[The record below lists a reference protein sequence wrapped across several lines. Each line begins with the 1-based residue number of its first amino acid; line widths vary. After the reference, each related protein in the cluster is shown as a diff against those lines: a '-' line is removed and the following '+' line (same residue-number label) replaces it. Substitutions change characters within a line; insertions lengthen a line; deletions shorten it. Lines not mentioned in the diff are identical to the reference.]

1 MPNQSQQ
8 RVYVNFT
15 SDEFDNIASDLFQV
29 TGFDG
34 VEAISELFR
43 FEIDLL
49 STDADIDLESLVGKH
64 ASLAITK
71 DGEQRDFHGVIA
83 SLEQDAE
90 AQFDHYCYK
99 AVLVPRLWLMSLSKQ
114 NQIYQDK
121 TVPEIVQQEI
131 LHGDFCGGIL
141 ADDIDDRMAQTY
153 PVREYTVQYRESDLD
168 FISRLMENEGI
179 YYYFEHLDGQDK
191 LVFCDHNSKLDKV
204 LDENIVSYVP
214 KSGLASFDQQ
224 AIHRFKVKQ
233 AQVCKEIVLKDYNYR
248 EPHLPMV
255 GTAETGDLG
264 YGRQYAYGDHFKSA
278 KDGNNLA
285 HLRAQLELCKQRT
298 CVGTSDALFFQAGK
312 LIQVEDHYR
321 ASLNKEYLIT
331 RIRHMGGQA
340 LPGVSALGA
349 GEAVDYQN
357 EFDAIPSEIEFR
369 PSLTTPKPK
378 LYGFMSAIVDGALT
392 SDRAQIDEHGRYKLI
407 MPFDVSGSGDGKASR
422 WVRKA
427 EPFGGQ
433 GTGMSFPLLK
443 GAEVIWSCM
452 DGDLDRPI
460 ITGVVPGTG
469 QGANKSVVTAQN
481 STDNVIK
488 TPSGIVVQM
497 RDGKGAPPPE
507 DQEGTEQSQT
517 RIPDEASVGNTTSS
531 HYMASKDNTVPLIQ
545 QQQHIVRGVFTS
557 IPDTDAN
564 SDSTYSY
571 QAMVTGF
578 GEVRYS
584 LTGPAGMSIDE
595 NTGEVQWVT
604 VQGSYSVT
612 IKATLVHNKTLA
624 KKYFIEQRFT
634 LDITDPAAPRAP
646 NLNMYFAS
654 VPSQNVKTGVGYE
667 YKTQVL
673 RGIGELTYSLTASP
687 SASGLDIDS
696 AGLVRWSVAGA
707 VDDYVI
713 TVNAT
718 DTNGQTD
725 SQIFTLKVL
734 DSLVEDLDF
743 TSIPTLTVEEDLSY
757 TYRPQAKGGKGNKT
771 YTFSTVPTADPIV
784 LPVVSGL
791 TFDNARG
798 LITGTPD
805 TAGEYEIAVI
815 VRDQS
820 APQLE
825 DTQTFT
831 LKVLEV
837 VEEAEDFVGVKGG
850 DDNDGIDS
858 NNQKSYSVHLP
869 KYRQT
874 ASGTGGEMES
884 DGTQKGNQHSYSR
897 IGAFHVDEE
906 TLFGDNVYYRKDKG
920 GTKVS
925 PLECESFEDAS
936 NGGENGQHRIMDV
949 LNATKVVYSI
959 EPSNKSSA
967 GFFEYDEPAR
977 FGLMEYTDG
986 AKLMIHQNGC
996 FDLAAGTSVT
1006 YDSLGSDDSLISVVL
1021 GQDPDEA
1028 EGNAAK
1034 MVQSERFHQ
1043 SGGKWITETWGN
1055 VNAYDFTLGQ
1065 QHSINIGAT
1074 FDYKLAYAFEASVG
1088 GAVECSLATKTS
1100 FCAGVNAEVK
1110 LAGDINFSN
1119 GIEFNYST
1127 SDSVDISGAGNEIKG
1142 DHVLLQYEPAL
1153 VTKPAGFAF
1162 TAGMAA
1168 AAAAVGT
1175 SIAAVGVGTAG
1186 FGNPGK
1192 VKDNTDICLVGA
1204 VAVNAAALAINAA
1217 GITAYFKNRL
1227 ATKASTV
1234 SLKKF
1239 ALQPYVKIDKDSI
1252 VLHAGAA
1259 SIELKSTGEIK
1270 IIGKSVLATTDLVSF
1285 GQKTGSHMFIGNNAV
1300 LRTNTGN
1307 VQIESML
1314 KEAKIRGKTKTSLGL
1329 KGVDVNTGSLVNIT

>member
-114 NQIYQDK
+114 NQIYQEK

-153 PVREYTVQYRESDLD
+153 PVREYTVQYRESDID

-191 LVFCDHNSKLDKV
+191 LVFCDQNSKLDKV

-264 YGRQYAYGDHFKSA
+264 YGRQYAYGDHFKSTIE
-278 KDGNNLA
+278 GNNLA

-312 LIQVEDHYR
+312 LIKVEDHYR

-369 PSLTTPKPK
+369 PSLVTPKPK

-497 RDGKGAPPPE
+497 RDGKGAPAPE

-517 RIPDEASVGNTTSS
+517 RIPDEAPTSPFASS

-545 QQQHIVRGVFTS
+545 QQQHTGAGETAGTAIDLGAVNSTYTHDCLTDFPAATDFLLEPGTKPSGMALTPAGALTWPTNVNGSHSFTITYTNADAESLQKGFYKIKGVLYFTS
-557 IPDTDAN
+557 TAPDTELETGDSFSYTAVTTLSSGISYTLLASPTEMIIDADTGAIAWKTGEPGN
-564 SDSTYSY
+564 FPITIRATKDDDGTLVDQTFTISVSPVDYDLREDNPSTPDEDETQKTYSMHLPY
-571 QAMVTGF
+571 Y
-578 GEVRYS
+578 RR
-584 LTGPAGMSIDE
+584 SI
-595 NTGEVQWVT
+595 NK
-604 VQGSYSVT
+604 SY
-612 IKATLVHNKTLA
+612 
-624 KKYFIEQRFT
+624 
-634 LDITDPAAPRAP
+634 
-646 NLNMYFAS
+646 
-654 VPSQNVKTGVGYE
+654 
-667 YKTQVL
+667 
-673 RGIGELTYSLTASP
+673 
-687 SASGLDIDS
+687 
-696 AGLVRWSVAGA
+696 
-707 VDDYVI
+707 
-713 TVNAT
+713 
-718 DTNGQTD
+718 
-725 SQIFTLKVL
+725 
-734 DSLVEDLDF
+734 
-743 TSIPTLTVEEDLSY
+743 
-757 TYRPQAKGGKGNKT
+757 
-771 YTFSTVPTADPIV
+771 
-784 LPVVSGL
+784 
-791 TFDNARG
+791 
-798 LITGTPD
+798 
-805 TAGEYEIAVI
+805 GEYE
-815 VRDQS
+815 
-820 APQLE
+820 
-825 DTQTFT
+825 T
-831 LKVLEV
+831 LGK
-837 VEEAEDFVGVKGG
+837 K
-850 DDNDGIDS
+850 DN
-858 NNQKSYSVHLP
+858 
-869 KYRQT
+869 
-874 ASGTGGEMES
+874 GEGEK
-884 DGTQKGNQHSYSR
+884 QNSYSR
-897 IGAFHVDEE
+897 IGSFNPEE
-906 TLFGDNVYYRKDKG
+906 MSYFDNVYYRAGTVDLLTGLQANGALSETFTEASDG
-920 GTKVS
+920 GHK
-925 PLECESFEDAS
+925 
-936 NGGENGQHRIMDV
+936 IMDV
-949 LNATKVVYSI
+949 LNATRKTYDI
-959 EPSNKSSA
+959 KNSA
-967 GFFEYDEPAR
+967 VSGSGLFEGHDPRR

-1006 YDSLGSDDSLISVVL
+1006 YDSLGTSDSLISVVL
-1021 GQDPDEA
+1021 GEDGVGA
-1028 EGNAAK
+1028 EKARMIK
-1034 MVQSERFHQ
+1034 SERFHYNE
-1043 SGGKWITETWGN
+1043 SGIDASEWITETWEN
-1055 VNAYDFTLGQ
+1055 SVAYNYTFGQ
-1065 QHSINIGAT
+1065 QHNIFNGAT
-1074 FDYKLAYAFEASVG
+1074 WDYKAAYGFEATIG
-1088 GAVECSLATKTS
+1088 GAVECTFASKTAFCLGINAELKYAADINYGTTFEYNCLADDS
-1100 FCAGVNAEVK
+1100 IDLCAGDNQMK
-1110 LAGDINFSN
+1110 
-1119 GIEFNYST
+1119 
-1127 SDSVDISGAGNEIKG
+1127 GNT
-1142 DHVLLQYEPAL
+1142 VLLQYEEGL
-1153 VTKPAGFAF
+1153 VTAVSAKGPAV
-1162 TAGMAA
+1162 
-1168 AAAAVGT
+1168 AAAV
-1175 SIAAVGVGTAG
+1175 SAAALTGLVATGSALAKGNEGNVEDAATVLFAG
-1186 FGNPGK
+1186 AN
-1192 VKDNTDICLVGA
+1192 
-1204 VAVNAAALAINAA
+1204 AVNAAAALVNLA
-1217 GITAYFKNRL
+1217 GLRDFTKNKVKSK
-1227 ATKASTV
+1227 ATTV
-1234 SLKKF
+1234 APPMF
-1239 ALQPYVKIDKDSI
+1239 ATNPYIKIDSGSI
-1252 VLHAGAA
+1252 TLHCGAA
-1259 SIELKSTGEIK
+1259 SIVLNKSGEIK
-1270 IIGKSVLATTDLVSF
+1270 ITGKTIKLTQESAPGVRVSELSMNKIDTYLARGPQLHSSTKLVLAQDGGRLEKGLNKFVF
-1285 GQKTGSHMFIGNNAV
+1285 
-1300 LRTNTGN
+1300 NT
-1307 VQIESML
+1307 S
-1314 KEAKIRGKTKTSLGL
+1314 
-1329 KGVDVNTGSLVNIT
+1329 GVDSIGTKIDQK

>member
-114 NQIYQDK
+114 NQIYQEK

-153 PVREYTVQYRESDLD
+153 PVREYTVQYRESDID

-191 LVFCDHNSKLDKV
+191 LVFCDQNSKLDKV

-264 YGRQYAYGDHFKSA
+264 YGRKYAYGDHFKSTVE
-278 KDGNNLA
+278 GNNLA

-369 PSLTTPKPK
+369 PNLVTPKPK

-497 RDGKGAPPPE
+497 RDGKGAPAPE
-507 DQEGTEQSQT
+507 DQEGTEKPHT
-517 RIPDEASVGNTTSS
+517 RIPTNTVTSS
-531 HYMASKDNTVPLIQ
+531 HYMASEDKSVSLIQ
-545 QQQHIVRGVFTS
+545 QQQHIVRSVFTS
-557 IPDTDAN
+557 VPDTDADAGVAFN
-564 SDSTYSY
+564 Y
-571 QAMVTGF
+571 QTSVVWPDDNVT
-578 GEVRYS
+578 
-584 LTGPAGMSIDE
+584 
-595 NTGEVQWVT
+595 
-604 VQGSYSVT
+604 
-612 IKATLVHNKTLA
+612 
-624 KKYFIEQRFT
+624 FT
-634 LDITDPAAPRAP
+634 LDATSRS
-646 NLNMYFAS
+646 L
-654 VPSQNVKTGVGYE
+654 
-667 YKTQVL
+667 
-673 RGIGELTYSLTASP
+673 GIS
-687 SASGLDIDS
+687 IDTT
-696 AGLVRWSVAGA
+696 GLVSWPSPIAGPHIIK
-707 VDDYVI
+707 I
-713 TVNAT
+713 TVT
-718 DTNGQTD
+718 KLSDTTKF
-725 SQIFTLKVL
+725 SEQIFTLEVKTPDSVHFVSTPVL
-734 DSLVEDLDF
+734 TGKTGEQYQYQAQALGGNGAITYALDATSL
-743 TSIPTLTVEEDLSY
+743 T
-757 TYRPQAKGGKGNKT
+757 N
-771 YTFSTVPTADPIV
+771 
-784 LPVVSGL
+784 GL
-791 TFDNARG
+791 TINGDG
-798 LITGTPD
+798 LITWPAAGAAADYVVTITAAD
-805 TAGEYEIAVI
+805 TVGAN
-815 VRDQS
+815 QTT
-820 APQLE
+820 

-831 LKVLEV
+831 LKVSDIPVEALQFVSPSSLTVKTHDAVQFQAEAEGGAGDIIYSLETPV
-837 VEEAEDFVGVKGG
+837 PGLSIEPKTGFVTGTKDTADTYPVRIVATDSSVPPLTNTQSFTLTVIEDFVDVNNS
-850 DDNDGIDS
+850 NDP
-858 NNQKSYSVHLP
+858 NQKSFSVEVP
-869 KYRQT
+869 AYRT
-874 ASGTGGEMES
+874 AEGGKNHNS
-884 DGTQKGNQHSYSR
+884 FSR
-897 IGAFHVDEE
+897 IGSFADEE
-906 TLFGDNVYYRKDKG
+906 FAMPYGNVYFREIGDVAVTTESAVYEKDDTGKVAELDKLTNTFEYASEG
-920 GTKVS
+920 GHK
-925 PLECESFEDAS
+925 
-936 NGGENGQHRIMDV
+936 IMDI
-949 LNATKVVYSI
+949 LNATRHTFGILDSQKDGAGLFEGS
-959 EPSNKSSA
+959 EP
-967 GFFEYDEPAR
+967 ER

-1006 YDSLGSDDSLISVVL
+1006 YDSLGKKDSLISVVL
-1021 GQDPDEA
+1021 G
-1028 EGNAAK
+1028 GNE
-1034 MVQSERFHQ
+1034 MLSSERFHYDDDD
-1043 SGGKWITETWGN
+1043 KEWITESWEKTKAYSFNKGRQENIFVGWSYDYHLGYQFSATVGASVEYSLAANSSITAGLNTNINLAASVNYAATYDINFTVGDSSDISSGSHEINAKDIILQYADPFASETAVKIAMAVAGTASVAIGAGVAIAGADAADNPGN
-1055 VNAYDFTLGQ
+1055 VKGGAEILKAAARTSDVAAVASGLAGLVLAGLTRRANKIAAKSGLTPHIKVEKHKITLSAGLKGNQ
-1065 QHSINIGAT
+1065 ASIVLDGLT
-1074 FDYKLAYAFEASVG
+1074 
-1088 GAVECSLATKTS
+1088 GAVE
-1100 FCAGVNAEVK
+1100 
-1110 LAGDINFSN
+1110 
-1119 GIEFNYST
+1119 
-1127 SDSVDISGAGNEIKG
+1127 ISGTSVEIKG
-1142 DHVLLQYEPAL
+1142 LKEVL
-1153 VTKPAGFAF
+1153 
-1162 TAGMAA
+1162 
-1168 AAAAVGT
+1168 T
-1175 SIAAVGVGTAG
+1175 SVPSSTIKLTPKLLDYTLGGG
-1186 FGNPGK
+1186 IDMMSMG
-1192 VKDNTDICLVGA
+1192 DIK
-1204 VAVNAAALAINAA
+1204 INA
-1217 GITAYFKNRL
+1217 FKNAL
-1227 ATKASTV
+1227 LKGLVSTKA
-1234 SLKKF
+1234 
-1239 ALQPYVKIDKDSI
+1239 
-1252 VLHAGAA
+1252 
-1259 SIELKSTGEIK
+1259 E
-1270 IIGKSVLATTDLVSF
+1270 
-1285 GQKTGSHMFIGNNAV
+1285 
-1300 LRTNTGN
+1300 
-1307 VQIESML
+1307 
-1314 KEAKIRGKTKTSLGL
+1314 
-1329 KGVDVNTGSLVNIT
+1329 